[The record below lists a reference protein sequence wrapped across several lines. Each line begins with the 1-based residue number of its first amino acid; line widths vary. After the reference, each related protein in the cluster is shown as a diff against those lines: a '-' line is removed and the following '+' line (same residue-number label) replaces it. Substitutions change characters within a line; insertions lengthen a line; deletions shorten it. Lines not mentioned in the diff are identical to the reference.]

1 MKLKLKTNFQSI
13 QEPQP
18 TLVQEL
24 QNTFG
29 ASCTVKTTTI
39 KKKGRQ
45 FYSIGIENGG
55 ELLVP
60 KYFLFER
67 ARHAE
72 KDEGVQDGFDK
83 GLSPEGT
90 HDTTLAGCGRCT
102 RLWHPQIW
110 CTETWLLKSGYP
122 LIYMKSQT
130 LCWAMG
136 GILLAPRE
144 VSPRDHGLF
153 VLTSEGRSDGE
164 WAVSGICYIKDMPIW
179 PPWTRQDHKRDMTIR
194 VKDVAVPWMQLWKD
208 IKNWRAIQVAR
219 PVALADDSVSP
230 VGFTLQTQAQI
241 PVEPDQNDDAS
252 VSPVG
257 FITLQ
262 TEAQI
267 PTEADQKK
275 KTEVSRR

>member
-1 MKLKLKTNFQSI
+1 MKLKLKTNCQSI
-13 QEPQP
+13 QESQP
-18 TLVQEL
+18 SLVQEL

-29 ASCTVKTTTI
+29 ASCTVKTRTI
-39 KKKGRQ
+39 TEKKWRQ
-45 FYSIGIENGG
+45 FHSIGIVNGG

-60 KYFLFER
+60 KYFIFES

-72 KDEGVQDGFDK
+72 KDECVHDGFDK
-83 GLSPEGT
+83 SLSPENT
-90 HDTTLAGCGRCT
+90 HDTTLAGCGRIT
-102 RLWHPQIW
+102 RLWHPKIW
-110 CTETWLLKSGYP
+110 CTEPWLLKSGYP

-136 GILLAPRE
+136 GILLAPGE

-153 VLTSEGRSDGE
+153 ILTSEGRSDGE
-164 WAVSGICYIKDMPIW
+164 WAVSAMCYIKDMPMW

-208 IKNWRAIQVAR
+208 IKNWRAILVAR
-219 PVALADDSVSP
+219 PVALADDSVSS
-230 VGFTLQTQAQI
+230 VGLTPQTQAQI

-257 FITLQ
+257 FTLQ
-262 TEAQI
+262 TEAQSS
-267 PTEADQKK
+267 TEAYQKN
-275 KTEVSRR
+275 